1 MVSSHLEMYCS
12 HLDMDSCHLQ
22 IDSSNLEMDSSRLEM
37 DSCFLEMDSL
47 SRSLLFFLQIFL
59 PSQHLGNGESQRVLG
74 IWLHLGHLLF
84 P

>member
-47 SRSLLFFLQIFL
+47 SRSRFVFSYKFSIPVSTCEMVKVNECLAFGFT
-59 PSQHLGNGESQRVLG
+59 
-74 IWLHLGHLLF
+74 
-84 P
+84 